1 MEENNTTG
9 ETATETTPAV
19 VKHAY
24 SVVTGWVIEV
34 DAVNEWSARQ
44 DAIEQVKKLTEG
56 IAPEVRTGA
65 VVTHKNHGPR
75 WMELPDGLNLSEAS
89 SLLTWARTNAD
100 ATAIDWDD
108 FGEEFDTEDKWQP
121 ARAELS
127 SVPNGVFMQWLADGN
142 GGIFENRY
150 HLTADALTLNAEA
163 CEEQYL
169 GQGTREEFTAEYYEE
184 SGALSGVPSEL
195 VDAIDWDSVWYS
207 SMQYDT
213 TEVEDFT
220 EGTYFFRNY

>member
-1 MEENNTTG
+1 MEENNTTQD
-9 ETATETTPAV
+9 TATEATPEIA
-19 VKHAY
+19 KPTW

-34 DAVNEWSARQ
+34 ESGNEWSARQ
-44 DAIEQVKKLTEG
+44 DALEAVANLTEG

-65 VVTHKNHGPR
+65 VVTHKNHAPR
-75 WMELPDGLNLSEAS
+75 WMEIPDGMNLGEAS
-89 SLLTWARTNAD
+89 SLLTWARANAD
-100 ATAIDWDD
+100 ATAIDWDE

-127 SVPNGVFMQWLADGN
+127 SVPNSVFMQWLSEGN

-150 HLTADALTLNAEA
+150 HLTADALTSNAEA

-169 GQGTREEFTAEYYEE
+169 GQGSREEFTAEYYEE

-213 TEVEDFT
+213 IEVEDFT
-220 EGTYFFRNY
+220 HGTYFFRNY